1 MVGSKQVEEMVT
13 EGGEHMTGPLAFI
26 LSLVGS
32 AILSRPKRPELDPN
46 KTLLTYIAELKEKLR
61 ICEAARD
68 AARADRDQ
76 SDAQLRT
83 ITSPYQPHAEV
94 ENEELR
100 RLRQAHDAL
109 LRMFV
114 EEQRT
119 RLQLER
125 DLIAS
130 EARVEALRSNAHRQ
144 QAPRH
149 LPVPVPLTS
158 QEAQRLTAQ
167 ALAQLAQM
175 RAMREPALMPANLE
189 RAMRQMD
196 AFICNCAPARHE
208 LFNINKGDQI
218 EGDDTL

>member
-1 MVGSKQVEEMVT
+1 
-13 EGGEHMTGPLAFI
+13 MTGPLAFI

-32 AILSRPKRPELDPN
+32 AGLSRPKRPELEPDQN
-46 KTLLTYIAELKEKLR
+46 KTLLDYIAELKEKLR

-125 DLIAS
+125 DYI
-130 EARVEALRSNAHRQ
+130 RSQAQLESYRSSDHRS

-149 LPVPVPLTS
+149 LPLPPAPSEPPLMPVISDSL
-158 QEAQRLTAQ
+158 QV
-167 ALAQLAQM
+167 
-175 RAMREPALMPANLE
+175 AMR
-189 RAMRQMD
+189 RMD
-196 AFICNCAPARHE
+196 AFICNCAPGRHE
-208 LFNINKGDQI
+208 AMFGTIDIQ
-218 EGDDTL
+218 GDDTL